1 MFSKIDVN
9 GETATPLYKFL
20 TSAAPN
26 AEGAEPISWNFEK
39 FLIGRDGDTVT
50 RFGPQTTPEEIAA
63 LLPELL

>member
-9 GETATPLYKFL
+9 GETAAPLYQFL

-26 AEGAEPISWNFEK
+26 AEGGGAISWNFEK
-39 FLIGRDGDTVT
+39 FIVGRDGESVA

-63 LLPELL
+63 VLPEYL